1 MKFSVPSLLRA
12 SVFLLAAVFA
22 FAFTQ
27 PTTQMGF
34 APIFDQQNPTQV
46 IGWIDVST
54 LQEGIDYNCNLSPS
68 DCLYETADLSSN
80 VLRQGE
86 FELL

>member
-27 PTTQMGF
+27 PIDTNQTVWGNDPDEGPVPVQMGST
-34 APIFDQQNPTQV
+34 QYECLSNPTAQCLFE
-46 IGWIDVST
+46 D
-54 LQEGIDYNCNLSPS
+54 ENLSIPIQG
-68 DCLYETADLSSN
+68 SN
-80 VLRQGE
+80 GIFRLK
-86 FELL
+86 